1 MVDRLVEH
9 IRNLYSSELG
19 KSREPEA
26 YLFYGHDI
34 GRVVDD
40 KNRIFLPIDIISKV
54 MARNR
59 DYGHGEVNPRAVF
72 MTSCNPLVPVIYLC
86 YSPSRILQID
96 DSNMSKGDYDLLML
110 FYSIT
115 SEEII
120 APNRKLTLPKGLRG
134 ARKVVVRPDKEVF
147 ILESVE

>member
-9 IRNLYSSELG
+9 IRNLDSSELG
-19 KSREPEA
+19 KSREPKA
-26 YLFYGHDI
+26 YLFHGHDKEI
-34 GRVVDD
+34 IVHEG
-40 KNRIFLPIDIISKV
+40 RIFLPREIVSQII
-54 MARNR
+54 AENH
-59 DYGHGEVNPRAVF
+59 YHGCGEVNPRAVF